1 MKMGRVMTNSAGVR
15 CALAALLLLLA
26 VGCSDDDSAKDKTDD
41 PTAKVQVELGKK
53 FTWNDFTVSQ
63 GWALETTTQMI
74 EMEEQDQ
81 PFITGEVTNNADE
94 ARFAVFE
101 FVFAGDGKLQATI
114 HCTSELKLAP
124 GKSSPMDCPGFGQ
137 VVPRGYDL
145 IQVQPVTR

>member
-1 MKMGRVMTNSAGVR
+1 MTDSLGVR
-15 CALAALLLLLA
+15 GALAALLLLLA
-26 VGCSDDDSAKDKTDD
+26 VGCSDDEPAADKTSD
-41 PTAKVQVELGKK
+41 PTAKVQVELGEE
-53 FTWNDFTVSQ
+53 FTWNDFTVTK

-101 FVFAGDGKLQATI
+101 FVFAGDGELQATI
-114 HCTSELKLAP
+114 HCTSELELAH
-124 GKSSPMDCPGFGQ
+124 GEASPMDCPGFGQ
-137 VVPRGYDL
+137 VVPKGYDL

>member
-1 MKMGRVMTNSAGVR
+1 MTMILRG
-15 CALAALLLLLA
+15 ALAALLLLLA
-26 VGCSDDDSAKDKTDD
+26 VGCSDEEPKPDD
-41 PTAKVQVELGKK
+41 PTAKVKVELGKE
-53 FTWNDFTVSQ
+53 FTWNDFTVSD

-101 FVFAGDGKLQATI
+101 FVFAGGGELQATI
-114 HCTSELKLAP
+114 HCTSELELAP